1 MKNFII
7 DFLIKRMSRTKNYAL
22 WRGLINCFVSKRK
35 TEEALYQINK
45 YLFFKGANFA
55 VWDFTDIFV
64 LGDVLVIC
72 TRRPGL
78 WIGGHGSVCD
88 DLRDACKNFISGV
101 RYIEDK
107 YSVRAKFEDA
117 FSQVNNLYG

>member
-7 DFLIKRMSRTKNYAL
+7 DFLIKRMCRTKNYAL
-22 WRGLINCFVSKRK
+22 WRGLINCFVNKRK

-45 YLFFKGANFA
+45 HLFLKGANFA

-64 LGDVLVIC
+64 IGDVLVIC

-78 WIGGHGSVCD
+78 WIGAHGSVCD
-88 DLRDACKNFISGV
+88 ELRDECKKFVNEI

-107 YSVRAKFEDA
+107 YSVRVEFEDA
-117 FSQVNNLYG
+117 FCQVNNIYG